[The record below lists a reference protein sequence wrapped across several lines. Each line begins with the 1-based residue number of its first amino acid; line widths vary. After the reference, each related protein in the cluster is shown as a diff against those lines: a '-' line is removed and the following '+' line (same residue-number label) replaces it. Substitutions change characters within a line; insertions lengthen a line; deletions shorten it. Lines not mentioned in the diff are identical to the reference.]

1 MQLIDFY
8 FQYLATELF
17 PNQPSLLF
25 IPPSTSFLLSHTSIS
40 AIETLQSLG
49 YTPCTTT
56 LIVFPIN
63 NNKNVSQAG
72 GGSHW
77 SLLVYNTL
85 DNTFYHYDS
94 CSNMNE
100 SAALELATSLQQ
112 RGGVVHSSS
121 KVEWC
126 RHTPQQSNNYDCGVH
141 VLMTSRLIG
150 EAVVGSRD
158 SSKDM
163 DLVAV
168 FQQREDDGVVVMELK
183 TQSSEATLSFRKAL
197 LQLIQQKATEQN
209 KY

>member
-1 MQLIDFY
+1 
-8 FQYLATELF
+8 
-17 PNQPSLLF
+17 
-25 IPPSTSFLLSHTSIS
+25 LLSHTSIS

-49 YTPCTTT
+49 YTPFTTT
-56 LIVFPIN
+56 LIIFPVN
-63 NNKNVSQAG
+63 NNKDVSQAG

-112 RGGVVHSSS
+112 SGGGVLSSS

-158 SSKDM
+158 NSKDM

-168 FQQREDDGVVVMELK
+168 FQQRDDDAVVVMELK
-183 TQSSEATLSFRKAL
+183 TQSSEATVSFRKAL
-197 LQLIQQKATEQN
+197 LQLIQQKATQQN